1 MTRWSLRLVLV
12 VLMVVASTAAFAQTD
27 AASIAGTVRD
37 STGSVLPGV
46 TVEASSSV
54 LIERVRTVQTNG
66 EGQYKIIELRP
77 GTYTVSFALEGFS
90 ALKREGIEL
99 NSGFTATVN
108 ADLKVGSVS
117 ETITV
122 TGESPLI
129 DVQNTKQQVVLTRE
143 VIDAVPT
150 GKSFQNLGVLIPG
163 IVGGQVVGSTVSQDV
178 GGQSGQNF
186 MTMAIHGGRQTDQR
200 IEVDGMSMSA
210 WTRPDSSAVMF
221 TDGNFQEY
229 AIDVSGKSAE
239 SETGG
244 VRINMIPREGGNT
257 FKGSFFG
264 NFGASGLQSSN
275 ITDELRKKGLG
286 AANRLKSL
294 WSVNPTIGGP
304 IAQDRL
310 WFFGTFTYQVA
321 DQYVA
326 NSFLNKDPS
335 AWLYQPDTTQQAID
349 DQYARDVSGRVTWQV
364 TPRNKVTGYYSYN
377 FACHCHFLIGPALAG
392 SPVTADG
399 SVFLHIPNYV
409 HQVTWSSPV
418 TSRLLFEAGGSYIL
432 EDQQFNPR
440 PESVAPRINDTG
452 FNISYRANASNM
464 GAYTPVY
471 GGRASMSYVT
481 GSHAF
486 KTGFNLI
493 LGDYENTSRLVGNMQ
508 FTALNGVPQSVEYRG
523 TPVVAINRVR
533 PNLGLYAQDQ
543 WSMKRVTINA
553 GLRLDYFRSDFP
565 DQNVPATQFVP
576 VPRSFPG
583 QEAVN
588 WKDLNPRFGVAYD
601 MFGNGKT
608 ALKASANRYVLGE
621 GTNRASTLNPILSNN
636 TMSRTWT
643 DSNNDRIIQGDPL
656 NPALNQELGPSQNLN
671 FGKPVT
677 GIRYD
682 PEWAKGFG
690 LRPSN
695 WEFSGGIQQQLLPRL
710 SASLSYFRR
719 IYGNFSVQDNLAV
732 TAADFDPYCVT
743 TPSDARL
750 PDGGNR
756 RLCGMFDRVLTKVGL
771 TDSFVTAASNYGE
784 QLDHWNGVDITM
796 NARMAKLLV
805 QGGVS
810 TGKTMTDNCAI
821 TTKYPQ
827 VSVASAAGSPALA
840 SGIATSTEF
849 CHVETPYLTQ
859 VKLLGA
865 YTLPYAIQV
874 SGTFQSVPGQ
884 QITAS
889 STYTRAQVSPELP
902 GGRQL
907 STATASVALLAPG
920 ILYGERLNQVDLRF
934 TKIFTRKER
943 RLQANIDVYNALN
956 GNTVLTLSN
965 TYGATT
971 GAATG
976 SAWQV
981 PQAILPGRIVKFGVQ
996 LNF

>member
-1 MTRWSLRLVLV
+1 LAALFLATPA
-12 VLMVVASTAAFAQTD
+12 VASAQTD
-27 AASIAGTVRD
+27 AGSIAGTVRD

-46 TVEASSSV
+46 TVEASSPV

-77 GTYTVSFALEGFS
+77 GTYTVSFTLQGFN
-90 ALKREGIEL
+90 AVRREGIEL
-99 NSGFTATVN
+99 TSGFTATIN
-108 ADLKVGSVS
+108 ADLKVGNVS

-129 DVQNTKQQVVLTRE
+129 DVQNTKQQVVLTRD

-229 AIDVSGKSAE
+229 AIDVAGKSAE

-257 FKGSFFG
+257 FKGSLFA
-264 NFGASGLQSSN
+264 NFGSSRLQSSN
-275 ITDELRKKGLG
+275 ITDELRQKGLG

-294 WSVNPTIGGP
+294 WSINPTIGGP
-304 IAQDRL
+304 IAQNRL

-326 NSFLNKDPS
+326 NSYINKNPT
-335 AWLYQPDTTQQAID
+335 AWLFEPDLTQQAID

-392 SPVTADG
+392 TPVTSDG

-409 HQVTWSSPV
+409 HQATWSSPV

-440 PESVAPRINDTG
+440 PESTAPRINDTG

-471 GGRASMSYVT
+471 GGRGSASYVT
-481 GSHAF
+481 GSHAL
-486 KTGFNLI
+486 KVGFNLI
-493 LGDYENTSRLVGNMQ
+493 MGEYENTNRLVGNLQ
-508 FTALNGVPQSVEYRG
+508 YTALNGVPQSVEYRG
-523 TPVVAINRVR
+523 TPVVAVNRVR
-533 PNLGLYAQDQ
+533 PNLGLFAQEQ
-543 WSMKRVTINA
+543 WSMKRLTVNA
-553 GLRLDYFRSDFP
+553 GLRLDYFRADFP

-588 WKDLNPRFGVAYD
+588 WKDLNPRFGIAYD
-601 MFGNGKT
+601 LFGNGKT
-608 ALKASANRYVLGE
+608 AVKASANRYVIGE
-621 GTNRASTLNPILSNN
+621 GIGRASSLNPILSNN
-636 TMSRTWT
+636 TMLRTWT
-643 DSNNDRIIQGDPL
+643 DSNNDRIVQGDPL
-656 NPALNQELGPSQNLN
+656 NPALNLELGPSMNLN

-690 LRPSN
+690 KRPYN
-695 WEFSGGIQQQLLPRL
+695 WEFSGGVQQQLLPRL
-710 SASLSYFRR
+710 SVGLSYFRR

-743 TPSDARL
+743 IPTDPRL
-750 PDGGNR
+750 SSSGQ
-756 RLCGMFDRVLTKVGL
+756 RLCGLFDRALAKVGL
-771 TDSFVTAASNYGE
+771 TDSYVTAASNYGE

-796 NARMAKLLV
+796 SARMAKLLL

-810 TGKTMTDNCAI
+810 TGKTVTDNCEI
-821 TTKYPQ
+821 VTKFPQ

-840 SGIATSTEF
+840 SSIATSTEF
-849 CHVETPYLTQ
+849 CHAETPFLSQ
-859 VKLLGA
+859 VKLLSA
-865 YTLPYAIQV
+865 YTLPLGIQL

-889 STYTRAQVSPELP
+889 STYTRAQITPEL
-902 GGRQL
+902 GRQL
-907 STATASVALLAPG
+907 STASATINLLAPG
-920 ILYGERLNQVDLRF
+920 LLYGERLNQIDLRF
-934 TKIFTRKER
+934 TKSFTRKER
-943 RLQANIDVYNALN
+943 RLQANIDLYNALN

-981 PQAILPGRIVKFGVQ
+981 PQAILPGRIVKFGLQ